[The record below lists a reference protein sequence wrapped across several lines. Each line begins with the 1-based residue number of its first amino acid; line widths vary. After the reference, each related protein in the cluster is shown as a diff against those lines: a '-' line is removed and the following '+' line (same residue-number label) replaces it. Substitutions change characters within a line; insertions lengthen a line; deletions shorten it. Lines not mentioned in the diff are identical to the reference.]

1 MASLSPDFSPVPQF
15 PVEIAAPDLS
25 PWIGKARDIPGFVT
39 FASAIPGPHVA
50 LTALVHG
57 NEIAGAI
64 ALDRLLRAGVRPR
77 RGRLTFGFVNLAAF
91 ARFDARQPTASRFVD
106 EDMNRLWDRA
116 VLDGPRR
123 SCELA
128 RARAIRPLIETVDVL
143 LDLHSMLWLSGP
155 LTLCGPAPAGRDLAL
170 ALGAPDLVVIDPG
183 HADGRR
189 LIDYPRFDSGPGSGA
204 GGGPGG
210 GSGAACLV
218 EAGQH
223 WRAETVE
230 MMLASIAGCLR
241 HTGVVPDHPA
251 LPAQCRERPRL
262 AAVSATVT
270 AEAPGFTFVEP
281 FAGNTVLARKGTLIA
296 RDGGREI
303 RTPHDDCLLVMPN
316 LRPATGHT
324 AIRLARFLTAAERGD
339 ATRPEIFK

>member
-1 MASLSPDFSPVPQF
+1 MSSLSPGFSPVPQF
-15 PVEIAAPDLS
+15 SVEISAPDLS
-25 PWIGKARDIPGFVT
+25 RWIDAARDIPGFIT
-39 FASAIPGPHVA
+39 FDSAIPGPHVA

-91 ARFDARQPTASRFVD
+91 ARFDPRQPTASRFVD

-155 LTLCGPAPAGRDLAL
+155 LILCGKAPAGRDLAL

-189 LIDYPRFDSGPGSGA
+189 LIDYDHFE
-204 GGGPGG
+204 GGGPRDAQA
-210 GSGAACLV
+210 AACLV

-223 WRAETVE
+223 WRAATVE
-230 MMLASIAGCLR
+230 MMLAAIAGCLR

-251 LPAQCRERPRL
+251 LPAERRAPPRL

-281 FAGNTVLARKGTLIA
+281 FAGNTILARKGTLIA
-296 RDGGREI
+296 QDGAREI

-316 LRPATGHT
+316 LRPAPGHT
-324 AIRLARFLTAAERGD
+324 AIRLARFLSAGERGGRG
-339 ATRPEIFK
+339 AW

>member
-1 MASLSPDFSPVPQF
+1 MPVPQF
-15 PVEIAAPDLS
+15 PVEIVAPDLS
-25 PWIGKARDIPGFVT
+25 QWIGNGADIPGFIS
-39 FASAIPGPHVA
+39 FSSGLPGPHVA
-50 LTALVHG
+50 LTALMHG

-64 ALDRLLRAGVRPR
+64 ALDRLLRAGLRPR

-91 ARFDARQPTASRFVD
+91 ARFDPRQPTASRFVD

-116 VLDGPRR
+116 ILDGPRR

-155 LTLCGPAPAGRDLAL
+155 LTLSGPAPASRAL
-170 ALGAPDLVVIDPG
+170 ALGLGTPDLVVIDPG
-183 HADGRR
+183 HASGRR
-189 LIDYPRFDSGPGSGA
+189 LIDYARFQNGPA
-204 GGGPGG
+204 
-210 GSGAACLV
+210 AACLV

-230 MMLASIAGCLR
+230 TMLASIAGCLH
-241 HTGVVPDHPA
+241 HTGILPEHPA
-251 LPAQCRERPRL
+251 LPARSRTPPRL

-270 AEAPGFTFVEP
+270 ADQPEFHFVEP
-281 FAGNTVLARKGTLIA
+281 FAGNTVLARAGTLIA
-296 RDGGREI
+296 REGMREI

-316 LRPATGHT
+316 LRPAAGHT
-324 AIRLARFLTAAERGD
+324 AIRLARFIDAGDSDAGDSDAGDSVGSRARDPLSYAAGKTE
-339 ATRPEIFK
+339 PP

>member
-1 MASLSPDFSPVPQF
+1 MTAPSPGFSAVAQF
-15 PVEIAAPDLS
+15 PVELTAPDLS
-25 PWIGKARDIPGFVT
+25 PWIGAARDIPGFVT
-39 FASAIPGPHVA
+39 FEAAEPGPHVA
-50 LTALVHG
+50 LTALIHG

-77 RGRLTFGFVNLAAF
+77 RGRLTLGFVNLAAF
-91 ARFDARQPTASRFVD
+91 ARFDPRQPTASRFVD

-123 SCELA
+123 SSELA
-128 RARAIRPLIETVDVL
+128 RARAIRPLIETVNVL

-183 HADGRR
+183 HASGRR
-189 LIDYPRFDSGPGSGA
+189 LIDYPRFA
-204 GGGPGG
+204 GGP
-210 GSGAACLV
+210 GAACLV

-223 WRAETVE
+223 WRAATVE
-230 MMLASIAGCLR
+230 MTLASIAGCLR
-241 HTGVVPDHPA
+241 HTGIVADHPA
-251 LPAQCRERPRL
+251 LPAAGGARPRL

-270 AEAPGFTFVEP
+270 AEAPGFTFAEP

-296 RDGGREI
+296 RDGEREI
-303 RTPHDDCLLVMPN
+303 RAPHDDCLLVMPN
-316 LRPATGHT
+316 LRPAIGHT
-324 AIRLARFLTAAERGD
+324 AIRLARFVRGGD
-339 ATRPEIFK
+339 QP